1 MLLSRPLI
9 DGELWWSAL
18 ARHAERIGLGQ
29 LVPRH
34 LMLIGN
40 HCSLGSPLFPRQLTE
55 LNRRMQLAKTT
66 DSIIRRHTALSYYR
80 PFLAPAKIAA
90 ATASM
95 TGNGNVE
102 FELGLA
108 AMKDHPKVLKYCPAC
123 VQADLR
129 DFGEAAWRVVHQLP
143 GSVLCAA
150 HHCSLHNTSV
160 SARFTGQYV
169 KLVTINMAGPGTPL
183 NPPDSA
189 FNDLRW
195 LAAANRNL
203 LLGNPAQPGP
213 AKLAELYRRTL
224 TARGLRDD
232 FGRLK
237 FAELVGAF
245 QDRFRTLLPVVSCQL
260 RDPDKRDNWLA
271 RMVRYPRNEQSPLKH
286 LLVIRF
292 LGLDL
297 LPTLQTAAAL
307 PEPER
312 NSPKP
317 RPPARRSK
325 HVTLEKVTQHREQ
338 WLALRRNWTGGSLR
352 EHADTLYCWLWRNDN
367 AWLKAHAR

>member
-34 LMLIGN
+34 LLLIGN
-40 HCSLGSPLFPRQLTE
+40 RRSLGSPLFPRQLNE
-55 LNRRMQLAKTT
+55 LNLRMGLAKTT
-66 DSIIRRHTALSYYR
+66 DLIIQRHTALPYYR
-80 PFLAPAKIAA
+80 PFLAPKKITA

-95 TGNGNVE
+95 SGNGNVE
-102 FELGLA
+102 FDLGLA
-108 AMKDHPKVLKYCPAC
+108 AMKDHPKVLKYCPKC
-123 VQADLR
+123 VRNDVS
-129 DFGEAAWRVVHQLP
+129 DFGESAWRVFHQLP
-143 GSVLCAA
+143 GTMVCAI
-150 HHCSLHNTSV
+150 HQCSLHQTTV
-160 SARFTGQYV
+160 SARFTGQYA
-169 KLVTINMAGPGTPL
+169 KFVTIDEAGPGTVL
-183 NPPDSA
+183 HPPSSILD
-189 FNDLRW
+189 DLRW
-195 LAAANRNL
+195 IAEANLNL
-203 LLGNPAQPGP
+203 LSETAQPGP
-213 AKLAELYRRTL
+213 AKLVGLYRRFL
-224 TARGLRDD
+224 TQRGLRDE

-237 FAELVGAF
+237 FAELITEF
-245 QDRFRTLLPVVSCQL
+245 EKRFRTLLPVVSCKL
-260 RDPDKRDNWLA
+260 RDPAKRDNWLA

-292 LGLDL
+292 LGLDV
-297 LPTLQTAAAL
+297 LPTLQAAAAL
-307 PEPER
+307 PEPAR

-325 HVTLEKVTQHREQ
+325 HVTVEKVTQRREQ

-352 EHADTLYCWLWRNDN
+352 EHADALYCWLWRNDN